1 VTFDKEKRVAQ
12 LEAKIAD
19 LENQIRNKDEINR
32 KNEELLQTSNSQKV
46 FSSQSSVII
55 VIGYS

>member
-32 KNEELLQTSNSQKV
+32 KNEELIQTSNSQKV
-46 FSSQSSVII
+46 F
-55 VIGYS
+55 YFYC